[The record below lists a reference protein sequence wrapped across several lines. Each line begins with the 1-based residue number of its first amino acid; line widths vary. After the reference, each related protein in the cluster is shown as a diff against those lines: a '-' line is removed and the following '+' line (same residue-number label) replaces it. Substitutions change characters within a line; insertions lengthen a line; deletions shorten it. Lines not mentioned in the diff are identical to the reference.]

1 MFDFTDFGI
10 PHNFDSVE
18 LTKLSFGLLGLHIA
32 DFCCGVND
40 VAVLLL
46 PWPWATPKIPN
57 SVIVIIVA
65 AKKTRDI
72 DMALKHAPFLLVMV
86 LVYEPQMDI
95 KAPSFRG

>member
-18 LTKLSFGLLGLHIA
+18 LTKLSFGLLVLHIA

-46 PWPWATPKIPN
+46 P
-57 SVIVIIVA
+57 
-65 AKKTRDI
+65 
-72 DMALKHAPFLLVMV
+72 
-86 LVYEPQMDI
+86 
-95 KAPSFRG
+95 